1 MIEFKDIREK
11 FNQRVPSGKRLTDM
25 EMFLDAKD
33 IEKALKILA
42 TQLKKAKI
50 TFNKKM
56 KNIKRSD
63 MGTGD
68 VAINAIDEGDRWR
81 LIVMKNAP
89 DMKNR
94 KEIDLTSAFMAIQK
108 LPSAQFKNMYAE
120 GKEEKQSEVKY
131 MTWNNKDALAN
142 EGTMS
147 SGIFDKDKDKAKD
160 AARNFVKFLR
170 KNRNVTVEP
179 DPDNPKKDHPDLEK
193 YTDELTSYVFDDEM
207 LDMLDPSNR
216 RNAGKNANDIVK
228 ARLKKLGVNIR

>member
-1 MIEFKDIREK
+1 
-11 FNQRVPSGKRLTDM
+11 
-25 EMFLDAKD
+25 
-33 IEKALKILA
+33 
-42 TQLKKAKI
+42 
-50 TFNKKM
+50 
-56 KNIKRSD
+56 
-63 MGTGD
+63 
-68 VAINAIDEGDRWR
+68 
-81 LIVMKNAP
+81 
-89 DMKNR
+89 
-94 KEIDLTSAFMAIQK
+94 
-108 LPSAQFKNMYAE
+108 
-120 GKEEKQSEVKY
+120 
-131 MTWNNKDALAN
+131 
-142 EGTMS
+142 MS